1 MAELRTLLERFA
13 NYKSLDIVIDAINAL
28 VDDTRRDETL
38 REWFKSVEA
47 YIRKVF
53 SSYVTTYMSLLK
65 TKQVLLDL
73 GFVLEPACNDEGNRL
88 RETGKHFY
96 DDKYRDHFDNLFN
109 SVSDWFMAMGED
121 PVRHY
126 IPNSHS
132 CDLVSLAQSSIR
144 RRLGSFN

>member
-1 MAELRTLLERFA
+1 MELAIAELRTLLERFA
-13 NYKSLDIVIDAINAL
+13 NYKLLDIVIDAINAL
-28 VDDTRRDETL
+28 TDDTRRDQGL
-38 REWFKSVEA
+38 REWFKSVDV

-53 SSYVTTYMSLLK
+53 LALHYYIYGLISCL
-65 TKQVLLDL
+65 KQVLLDP

-121 PVRHY
+121 PV
-126 IPNSHS
+126 
-132 CDLVSLAQSSIR
+132 
-144 RRLGSFN
+144 